1 MLDCDNF
8 SQEIYKLMLEELDGI
23 SENLQDVE
31 LVTPTRIRMGKIIKV
46 GLLIAF
52 LDGKYVR
59 NFPQIL
65 IHEDIIKI
73 GKR

>member
-1 MLDCDNF
+1 
-8 SQEIYKLMLEELDGI
+8 
-23 SENLQDVE
+23 
-31 LVTPTRIRMGKIIKV
+31 MGKIIKV

-65 IHEDIIKI
+65 IHEDMIKI